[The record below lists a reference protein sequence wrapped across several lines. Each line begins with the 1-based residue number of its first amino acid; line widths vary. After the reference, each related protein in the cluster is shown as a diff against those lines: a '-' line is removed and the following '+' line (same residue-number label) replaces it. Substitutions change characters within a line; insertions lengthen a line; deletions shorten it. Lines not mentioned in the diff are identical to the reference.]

1 MPGAGPH
8 IGSGRRRRRGAGG
21 FVASPGPRPLG
32 ARVLFYGDGV
42 NSEGACGGVRNW
54 PAWCLSLMGGRVMPA
69 AGWMQCK
76 SGGDMDTI
84 YGRLN
89 SATRQAPDIAFFAS
103 QGHNDGL
110 YSSGYAPLM
119 AKWERNLDAF
129 VAGLPSTTTIIVMT
143 MITSAVAG
151 ELSGG
156 DWAATVSALMRAK
169 VAALQAIHGARIVLF
184 DTFATHGAF
193 GPWDHLTM
201 TPASD
206 TGRVHPDERGGWHLG
221 NKAALIL
228 SPLVEAATKDAV
240 LADTTAKTWRGANI
254 HPDYALAGTTGTK
267 AGAVAPTGN
276 YATGQRITNNLANGS
291 GVAVAVSK
299 AAQSGYDDQLADIS
313 GTPAAQNTV
322 VMDDTG
328 SITLTGST
336 PGTYWAV
343 MAGVKINDGAGAAPV
358 GLHNFSFALGAL
370 SAIFSG
376 NDLGTGAT
384 APVGNAVDVVL
395 LSPPKP
401 TFGSD
406 GPMVANPTLTAR
418 FQAMALDARIEL
430 SRPQIF
436 QIEKAAY
443 AAPWYWADDGIM
455 SSNYVIRA
463 TGTGVS
469 GNGYPTAGTITAATV
484 ATIRLEPGG
493 WSGGNLTFSRVMRR
507 NGVVVA
513 GAFASAWTYNA
524 AGTLTAGD
532 TVTFE
537 ITATNSFGSE
547 TRTLSYT
554 AV

>member
-8 IGSGRRRRRGAGG
+8 IGSGRRRAHGSGTFTPQQALK
-21 FVASPGPRPLG
+21 PLG

-42 NSEGACGGVRNW
+42 NSEGACAGVRNW
-54 PAWCLSLMGGRVMPA
+54 PAWCLSLMNGRVMPA

-84 YGRLN
+84 FARLN
-89 SATRQAPDIAFFAS
+89 AAIKQAPDIAFFGS

-119 AKWERNLDAF
+119 VKWERNLDAF

-143 MITSAVAG
+143 MITSAVSG
-151 ELSGG
+151 ETSGG

-169 VAALQAIHGARIVLF
+169 VAALQATHGARIVLF

-193 GPWDHLTM
+193 GAWNHLTM
-201 TPASD
+201 TPTSD
-206 TGRVHPDERGGWHLG
+206 TNRVHPDERGGWHLG

-240 LADTTAKTWRGANI
+240 LNDAAAKTWRGANI
-254 HPDYALAGTTGTK
+254 HPDYALAGTGGTK
-267 AGAVAPTGN
+267 SGTVAPTGN

-299 AAQSGYDDQLADIS
+299 AAQSGYNDQLADIS

-322 VMDDTG
+322 VKDDTG

-343 MAGVKINDGAGAAPV
+343 MAGVKIHDGANAAPV
-358 GLHNFSFALGAL
+358 GLHNFSLALGNFGAV
-370 SAIFSG
+370 FSTG
-376 NDLGTGAT
+376 DLGTGAT
-384 APVGNAVDVVL
+384 APIANALDMVMIA
-395 LSPPKP
+395 PPKP

-406 GPMVANPTLTAR
+406 GPMTANPALTMR
-418 FQAMALDARIEL
+418 FQAIALDARVEL
-430 SRPQIF
+430 SRPQLF

-443 AAPWYWADDGIM
+443 AAPWYWADDTIM
-455 SSNYVIRA
+455 GANYLIRA
-463 TGTGVS
+463 SGTGVS
-469 GNGYPTAGTITAATV
+469 GNGYPSAGTITAATV

-493 WSGGNLTFSRVMRR
+493 WSGGNLTFSRVMKK
-507 NGVVVA
+507 NGATVS

-524 AGTLTAGD
+524 TGTLTAGD

-554 AV
+554 VV

>member
-1 MPGAGPH
+1 MPGVGPH
-8 IGSGRRRRRGAGG
+8 IGSGRRRRGSGG
-21 FVASPGPRPLG
+21 FIASSGLRPFG
-32 ARVLFYGDGV
+32 ARVLFYGDGTG
-42 NSEGACGGVRNW
+42 SEGAAAGIRNW
-54 PAWCLSLMGGRVMPA
+54 PSWCLTLMGGRVMPS

-76 SGGDMDTI
+76 SGGDLDTI
-84 YGRLN
+84 YARLN
-89 SATRQAPDIAFFAS
+89 SAIRQAPDIAFFTS
-103 QGHNDGL
+103 QGHNDAL
-110 YSSGYAPLM
+110 YSSGYAPFM

-151 ELSGG
+151 ETSGG
-156 DWAATVSALMRAK
+156 NWPATVSALMRAK

-193 GPWDHLTM
+193 GPWDHTTM
-201 TPASD
+201 TPTSD
-206 TGRVHPDERGGWHLG
+206 VGRVHPDERGGWHLG

-228 SPLVEAATKDAV
+228 SPLVEAATKEV
-240 LADTTAKTWRGANI
+240 ILADTTAKTWRGANI

-267 AGAVAPTGN
+267 SGTVAPTGN
-276 YATGQRITNNLANGS
+276 YATGQRITNNLTNGTS
-291 GVAVAVSK
+291 VAVAASK
-299 AAQSGYDDQLADIS
+299 AAQTGYDDQLVDIS

-328 SITLTGST
+328 NITLTGST

-343 MAGVKINDGAGAAPV
+343 MAGVKINDGSGGAPV
-358 GLHNFSFALGAL
+358 GLHNFGFALGSL

-376 NDLGTGAT
+376 LDLGTGAT
-384 APVGNAVDVVL
+384 APVANVLDMVL

-406 GPMVANPTLTAR
+406 GPMVANPALTMR
-418 FQAMALDARIEL
+418 YQATALDAHIEF

-455 SSNYVIRA
+455 SSNFLIRA
-463 TGTGVS
+463 TGTGVT
-469 GNGYPTAGTITAATV
+469 GNGYPSAGTITAATV

-493 WSGGNLTFSRVMRR
+493 WSGGNLAFSRVMKK
-507 NGVVVA
+507 NGVVVS

-547 TRTLSYT
+547 TRTLTYT
-554 AV
+554 VA